1 MDDQLKARLV
11 GAAILVIVAVLL
23 IPELLSGRKTPEEG
37 GVETPSAGAKRT
49 YTIDLGGQGAVSRVE
64 TPPPPRANED
74 EGPPGG
80 RKEPDSEPPA
90 ATPAAEE
97 KSPQQV
103 AAPAEEPEPA
113 PREAAAEA
121 GARPATPPADVPA
134 ATASGAWA
142 VQVGA
147 FGSEGAARKL
157 AQKLESQGYEV
168 FIAATKRSGKTL
180 HRVRVGPVATRN
192 DADQLASRLKSGG
205 LPATVVA
212 ND

>member
-1 MDDQLKARLV
+1 MDEQLKARLL

-23 IPELLSGRKTPEEG
+23 IPELLSGRKAPEEG
-37 GVETPSAGAKRT
+37 GGETPQAGAKRT

-64 TPPPPRANED
+64 TPSPRANEG
-74 EGPPGG
+74 EGSPGL
-80 RKEPDSEPPA
+80 RKEPDREAPA
-90 ATPAAEE
+90 ASPAAEK
-97 KSPQQV
+97 KSPPPV
-103 AAPAEEPEPA
+103 AAPAEAPEPA
-113 PREAAAEA
+113 PPEAVAEA
-121 GARPATPPADVPA
+121 SAPPASPSTDVPA

-157 AQKLESQGYEV
+157 AQRLESQGYDV

-205 LPATVVA
+205 LPATVVG